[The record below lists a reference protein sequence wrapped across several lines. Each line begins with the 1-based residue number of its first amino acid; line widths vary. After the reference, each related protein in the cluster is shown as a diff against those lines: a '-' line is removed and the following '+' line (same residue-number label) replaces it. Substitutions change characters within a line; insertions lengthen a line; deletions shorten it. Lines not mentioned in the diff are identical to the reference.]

1 MSNLIPEVRADRNGK
16 LVTRHVKADSSA
28 SASSLSLPAP
38 KVKKEPGKRQRI
50 NYIVT
55 SVRSAYDNHV
65 EEIMSFYGEEASYDD
80 EKDRVSALVP
90 RTDKLDYALC
100 KLPASTVEHIA
111 QKIMN
116 SGFESEFQM
125 ILPDIVHEG
134 RTASDVNLFT
144 YLHGHSDVPSYD
156 DEVFVEEVSTYQLL
170 RTMVDGLN
178 GYKHLGYEPPSNIFD
193 ASEDD
198 QSMVLSLCKMRFAQ
212 PVDDEY
218 DVMSLPDSVK
228 NDALVKLML
237 NNPDKAERVVE
248 LMRERETD
256 DAGLIGSI
264 IESESQAVSN
274 GHL

>member
-1 MSNLIPEVRADRNGK
+1 MSNLTPEVRADRNGK
-16 LVTRHVKADSSA
+16 LVTRHVKADSLTSTA
-28 SASSLSLPAP
+28 SLALPAP

-50 NYIVT
+50 NYIVG

-65 EEIMSFYGEEASYDD
+65 DEIMSFYGEEESYDD
-80 EKDRVSALVP
+80 EKDRISALVP

-100 KLPASTVEHIA
+100 KLPESTVEHIA

-125 ILPDIVHEG
+125 ILPDIINEG
-134 RTASDVNLFT
+134 RPASDIDLFT
-144 YLHGHSDVPSYD
+144 YLHGHSDVPSCV
-156 DEVFVEEVSTYQLL
+156 DEMFVEEVSAYQLL

-178 GYKHLGYEPPSNIFD
+178 SYKHLGYESPSNIFE
-193 ASEDD
+193 ASEED
-198 QSMVLSLCKMRFAQ
+198 QTMVLALCKMRFAQ

-228 NDALVKLML
+228 NSDLVKLML
-237 NNPDKAERVVE
+237 NNPDKSDRILE

-264 IESESQAVSN
+264 IESESQAVSS